1 MICCCPDAEGSLQTG
16 VGRNISGSLCGIT
29 KWFLEIQ
36 GRLKTENS
44 ARATIG
50 LPNKRV
56 AYGGSFLLKGSVLFA
71 ECDLECGAAP
81 RCCQHWHRLFAIL
94 FDPAHPIGVYFETE
108 NIYTLNPSSQYSLD
122 IQALLADWESGN
134 KSRRMILSYDQRIMT
149 GQYPVA
155 DLMGYEQIEGRS
167 IDLKCRLYRSKWIQ
181 SIAASDVMKFGQVV
195 ENPMIGAIPSRNEV
209 QRELDDLLMSM

>member
-94 FDPAHPIGVYFETE
+94 FDNLYNRCRCRIEPLSRQVIVLFQASNLSSSEVSRLDLANLCNMTTSNAIR
-108 NIYTLNPSSQYSLD
+108 TLSL
-122 IQALLADWESGN
+122 
-134 KSRRMILSYDQRIMT
+134 
-149 GQYPVA
+149 
-155 DLMGYEQIEGRS
+155 
-167 IDLKCRLYRSKWIQ
+167 
-181 SIAASDVMKFGQVV
+181 
-195 ENPMIGAIPSRNEV
+195 
-209 QRELDDLLMSM
+209 

>member
-16 VGRNISGSLCGIT
+16 VGRNISGSLCEIT

-56 AYGGSFLLKGSVLFA
+56 AYGGSFLLKGSVLCV

-94 FDPAHPIGVYFETE
+94 FDNLCNRCRCRTE
-108 NIYTLNPSSQYSLD
+108 PLSRQATVLFQASNLSSSEVSRLD
-122 IQALLADWESGN
+122 FVLSESGRLFRA
-134 KSRRMILSYDQRIMT
+134 SQFHQRDPCEIF
-149 GQYPVA
+149 
-155 DLMGYEQIEGRS
+155 L
-167 IDLKCRLYRSKWIQ
+167 
-181 SIAASDVMKFGQVV
+181 
-195 ENPMIGAIPSRNEV
+195 
-209 QRELDDLLMSM
+209 

>member
-44 ARATIG
+44 VRATIG

-81 RCCQHWHRLFAIL
+81 RCCQHWRRLF
-94 FDPAHPIGVYFETE
+94 V
-108 NIYTLNPSSQYSLD
+108 
-122 IQALLADWESGN
+122 
-134 KSRRMILSYDQRIMT
+134 ILSDKQRFT
-149 GQYPVA
+149 RGYKRYKETSG
-155 DLMGYEQIEGRS
+155 LMEWKIGHIFHS
-167 IDLKCRLYRSKWIQ
+167 I
-181 SIAASDVMKFGQVV
+181 FT
-195 ENPMIGAIPSRNEV
+195 
-209 QRELDDLLMSM
+209 

>member
-81 RCCQHWHRLFAIL
+81 RCCQHWRRLFVIL
-94 FDPAHPIGVYFETE
+94 SDNLYNRYRCRTEPLSRQATVLFQASNLSSSEVSRLDFE
-108 NIYTLNPSSQYSLD
+108 LS
-122 IQALLADWESGN
+122 ESGRHFRA
-134 KSRRMILSYDQRIMT
+134 SQFHQRDPCEIF
-149 GQYPVA
+149 
-155 DLMGYEQIEGRS
+155 L
-167 IDLKCRLYRSKWIQ
+167 
-181 SIAASDVMKFGQVV
+181 
-195 ENPMIGAIPSRNEV
+195 
-209 QRELDDLLMSM
+209 

>member
-1 MICCCPDAEGSLQTG
+1 MICCCPGAEGSLQTG

-81 RCCQHWHRLFAIL
+81 RCCQHWRRLFVVLSVILYLRICSPHAIM
-94 FDPAHPIGVYFETE
+94 ETA
-108 NIYTLNPSSQYSLD
+108 TL
-122 IQALLADWESGN
+122 
-134 KSRRMILSYDQRIMT
+134 LSYD
-149 GQYPVA
+149 
-155 DLMGYEQIEGRS
+155 
-167 IDLKCRLYRSKWIQ
+167 IDLLVHRSYQSMYRT
-181 SIAASDVMKFGQVV
+181 
-195 ENPMIGAIPSRNEV
+195 
-209 QRELDDLLMSM
+209 LLES